1 MNVDR
6 QRPKSPMATPGATN
20 ETPTIDAPASPQ
32 RGDISEDGSG
42 TGAFSYVGH
51 AIVHVGGAAHSSFVP
66 APPVADHPQQESGTR
81 RP

>member
-1 MNVDR
+1 MNE
-6 QRPKSPMATPGATN
+6 RPPMATPGA

-51 AIVHVGGAAHSSFVP
+51 ATVDVGGAGRSSFVP
-66 APPVADHPQQESGTR
+66 APQPEATPPVSGD
-81 RP
+81 